1 MKDKAS
7 VQLEVINNQ
16 HLQRGE
22 DDRLEYRGE
31 GKLFRKNGK
40 SYLIYEETGEGI
52 AGARTTVK
60 IAPCN
65 ERVLISRQGSGG
77 LRQEFK
83 AGKTHYDSYHTPGGR
98 IQLKTVTEAL
108 NISLQETAG
117 SVEIEY
123 RLYIAGEYFSRNS
136 LSIKFQI
143 EQEE

>member
-1 MKDKAS
+1 MKGETS
-7 VQLEVINNQ
+7 VQLEVVNHQ
-16 HLQRGE
+16 RLQQGE
-22 DDRLEYRGE
+22 DDRLEYRGK
-31 GKLFRKNGK
+31 GKLFRKKGR

-52 AGARTTVK
+52 AGARTTIK

-83 AGKTHYDSYHTPGGR
+83 VDKIHYDSYHTPGGR

-117 SVEIEY
+117 SVKIEY
-123 RLYIAGEYFSRNS
+123 RLYIAGEYFSHNS
-136 LSIKFQI
+136 LSIRFQT